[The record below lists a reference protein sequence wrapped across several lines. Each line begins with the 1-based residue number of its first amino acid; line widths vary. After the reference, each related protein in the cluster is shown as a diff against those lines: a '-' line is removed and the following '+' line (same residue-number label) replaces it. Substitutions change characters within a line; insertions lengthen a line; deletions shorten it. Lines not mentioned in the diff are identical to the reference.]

1 MTNIDINAARL
12 TAIASFSHEF
22 AGETEEQATFS
33 LNADVH
39 ANEVFAYFEK
49 ALGQAAALS
58 LDVEC
63 ADELR
68 LESLHF
74 EDELGNEFLI

>member
-1 MTNIDINAARL
+1 MTNPALTAARL

-33 LNADVH
+33 LDADVH
-39 ANEVFAYFEK
+39 ATAIFAYFEK
-49 ALGQAAALS
+49 VLGQAAALS
-58 LDVEC
+58 LDVDC

-74 EDELGNEFLI
+74 EDELGNEFVI